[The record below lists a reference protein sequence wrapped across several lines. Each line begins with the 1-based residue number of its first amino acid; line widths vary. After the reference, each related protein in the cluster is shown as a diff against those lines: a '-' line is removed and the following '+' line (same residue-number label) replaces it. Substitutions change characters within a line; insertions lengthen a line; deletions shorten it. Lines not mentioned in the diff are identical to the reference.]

1 MTNNVVDEINANY
14 KPLIPERILKE
25 SSLVK
30 LPKPFEAL
38 FTKEHSLKYALME
51 SLSALSPM
59 AEYLFPTQDG
69 QKRYIDIYCS
79 DGKNRYGIEVKISVG
94 EISKEQ
100 MDNYFGSMELDF
112 IYLAYPVIY
121 ETEDSLLQ
129 LYHKAKGG
137 SKDINRIA
145 FAKTAYDSFGTKGRI
160 GNNLNINQQIRANRT
175 SDLNEV
181 HDNLRPGAFDF
192 LKNGLDENIGII
204 AINPFGGVQIL
215 SEAKFKLNVV
225 QRHGNKSESRVDY
238 NISKPE
244 EKIKFAIWNYFRQR
258 KMLIAAEAPL
268 ESSSKVSESW
278 FGPSGNVLDIE
289 DGYKKSYK
297 YLSGSLKKSF
307 KQKVGYK
314 KTVREGTYI
323 IDFVVLDNCDNG
335 KGNELIGIEC
345 KSSSKY
351 IDFKQLKSYYESHEI
366 DRLYIAVGDLIS
378 NKINTF
384 SQQKLD
390 DSENWI
396 NEIGIIQ
403 VTNDGDVIINKK
415 ANKLNA
421 FNKSWFTITK
431 QSPKNDRYNFK
442 EIPSIPRGN

>member
-1 MTNNVVDEINANY
+1 M
-14 KPLIPERILKE
+14 
-25 SSLVK
+25 
-30 LPKPFEAL
+30 
-38 FTKEHSLKYALME
+38 
-51 SLSALSPM
+51 
-59 AEYLFPTQDG
+59 
-69 QKRYIDIYCS
+69 
-79 DGKNRYGIEVKISVG
+79 
-94 EISKEQ
+94 
-100 MDNYFGSMELDF
+100 
-112 IYLAYPVIY
+112 
-121 ETEDSLLQ
+121 
-129 LYHKAKGG
+129 
-137 SKDINRIA
+137 
-145 FAKTAYDSFGTKGRI
+145 
-160 GNNLNINQQIRANRT
+160 
-175 SDLNEV
+175 
-181 HDNLRPGAFDF
+181 
-192 LKNGLDENIGII
+192 
-204 AINPFGGVQIL
+204 
-215 SEAKFKLNVV
+215 
-225 QRHGNKSESRVDY
+225 QRHGNKSESRVYY

-278 FGPSGNVLDIE
+278 FGPSGNILDIE

-307 KQKVGYK
+307 KQKIGYK
-314 KTVREGTYI
+314 KTVRKGTYI

-345 KSSSKY
+345 KSSSKD
-351 IDFKQLKSYYESHEI
+351 IDFEQLKSYYESHEI

-403 VTNDGDVIINKK
+403 VTDDGDVIINKK

-421 FNKSWFTITK
+421 FNKSCFTITK
-431 QSPKNDRYNFK
+431 QSPKNLYNFK
-442 EIPSIPRGN
+442 EIPSILKGN